1 MTSDIPNPKK
11 GNSNAEFDLDWDDKH
26 VVPPVTFPD
35 LDFFFSRLEEAT
47 LNAVDT
53 KKGEKVLDVGCGRA
67 TDAMAMARRGGSCLG
82 LEPSETMIEHAKV
95 DIGNDGTG
103 VFLLRGI
110 GEYMPIKNHSLD
122 KIVCKGALDHFP
134 TPERAVQEMARVVKP
149 TGTVIITVA
158 NLDSLGF
165 RIGRTFFVRFRK
177 LLRREESIYE
187 KIWQTPFD
195 HTYRFGYKSVK
206 KMVERHMNVD
216 QSIGV
221 SLFFASPWWGMMLA
235 KLPRRISMTIL
246 KALDKLAQH
255 MPSLSDGIVL
265 KCTPRT
271 KENSPR

>member
-1 MTSDIPNPKK
+1 
-11 GNSNAEFDLDWDDKH
+11 
-26 VVPPVTFPD
+26 
-35 LDFFFSRLEEAT
+35 
-47 LNAVDT
+47 
-53 KKGEKVLDVGCGRA
+53 
-67 TDAMAMARRGGSCLG
+67 
-82 LEPSETMIEHAKV
+82 
-95 DIGNDGTG
+95 
-103 VFLLRGI
+103 
-110 GEYMPIKNHSLD
+110 
-122 KIVCKGALDHFP
+122 VCKGALDHFP

-158 NLDSLGF
+158 NLDSLSF

-195 HTYRFGYKSVK
+195 HTYRFDYKSVK